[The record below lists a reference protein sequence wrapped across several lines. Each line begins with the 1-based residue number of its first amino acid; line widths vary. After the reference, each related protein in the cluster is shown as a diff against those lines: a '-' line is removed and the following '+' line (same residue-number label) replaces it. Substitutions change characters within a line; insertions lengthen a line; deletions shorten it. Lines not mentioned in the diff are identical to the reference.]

1 MVGEELLGCLLAP
14 VSLHPL
20 AHGRQVMEVHELPL
34 VDGTDLVQPQGD
46 GEPVLSNH
54 KCKVRLEHRLIRC
67 QPSTPCSEDLVHDHV
82 RCLRF
87 KVGDVE
93 GDICRG
99 AR

>member
-1 MVGEELLGCLLAP
+1 MPTCSSWPDFHDLPTMHQWME
-14 VSLHPL
+14 
-20 AHGRQVMEVHELPL
+20 EVHELPL

-46 GEPVLSNH
+46 GEPVLSNQEH
-54 KCKVRLEHRLIRC
+54 EVCLEHCLIRC

-82 RCLRF
+82 RHLRF
-87 KVGDVE
+87 EAHDVE